1 MRQGCQ
7 RAWPRVRVAFGFS
20 IKASAGWRALW
31 ERPAP
36 RQGYPVRQP
45 PQVPPAVLW
54 PWVPLSTG
62 AVLTES
68 LPPWGWLK
76 VLGAWEGCSAS
87 PAP

>member
-1 MRQGCQ
+1 MKTK
-7 RAWPRVRVAFGFS
+7 PRSFWGFFLKRWAVS
-20 IKASAGWRALW
+20 LVISAA
-31 ERPAP
+31 
-36 RQGYPVRQP
+36 
-45 PQVPPAVLW
+45 QVPPAVLW